1 MKRISL
7 LLCLILILFCGC
19 STPKIEKS
27 GIKIVASVFS
37 CYDFARAVTGEDANI
52 EMLIDAGG
60 EIHSFEPTAKDI
72 INIGESDMFIY
83 VGGESDK
90 WVERVLSSVDT
101 KKVHIFKMTDYVPLL
116 NEDNSEEY
124 DEHNWTSPEN
134 AKALINA
141 IANVL
146 SEIDAKNTEKYT
158 ENAKTYIQKIDIAAE
173 QIKQTVENAKNKQ
186 FVVAD
191 RFPLKYFAEYYG
203 LSYRAAFAG
212 CEHDTD
218 ADLKTV
224 TELIDTVKNNQLS
237 AVFHIELSNKRLAN
251 TVAEQTGVAVYELHS
266 AHNITADDF
275 NNGVTYV
282 DIMERNNKVLQKG
295 LN

>member
-1 MKRISL
+1 MKKISL
-7 LLCLILILFCGC
+7 LLCLILVFFCSC
-19 STPKIEKS
+19 SAPRTETA
-27 GIKIVASVFS
+27 GVKIVASVFS
-37 CYDFARAVTGEDANI
+37 GYDFARAVMGENVNI

-124 DEHNWTSPEN
+124 DEHIWTSPEN
-134 AKALINA
+134 AKTLINA
-141 IANVL
+141 IADVL
-146 SEIDAKNTEKYT
+146 AEIDRENAEKYA
-158 ENAKTYIQKIDIAAE
+158 ENAKKYTQKISTVAE
-173 QIKQTVENAKNKQ
+173 QTRETVKNAKNRQ

-191 RFPLKYFAEYYG
+191 RFPLKYFADYYG

-224 TELIDTVKNNQLS
+224 TTLIDTVKNNNLS

-251 TVAEQTGVAVYELHS
+251 TVAEQTGAKVYELHS
-266 AHNITADDF
+266 AHNITAEDF

-282 DIMERNNKVLQKG
+282 DIMKRNNEVLQKG